1 MIFKDYYKIL
11 EIDNYKASEEEI
23 KQAYREQ
30 AKKYHQ
36 DINTNSKSS
45 EERFKDIN
53 EAYKVL
59 SNQTSRKKYDRMWYT
74 HVGKKKKTNYEE
86 SKRSKDSIFSD
97 FFNMFFGEK
106 TSVDAEKPQE
116 NKKNKKVP
124 IKGENI
130 DTEINVS
137 ILEAFYGQEKKIS
150 LRALNGKMKT
160 FTIKI
165 PAGIRNHEK
174 IRLMGQG
181 KPGENGGRP
190 GDLLI
195 KIQIENDEKYA
206 LEGIELY
213 TNLYL
218 TPWEAALGTKVELA
232 SIDEEISL
240 HVPQGI
246 ESGEII
252 KIENKGY
259 LDGKGGRGDLIA
271 KVCIMVP
278 KDMTDQEKKLFQE
291 LKKISNYNPRKIYNK
306 I

>member
-11 EIDNYKASEEEI
+11 QIKNYKASEEEI

-30 AKKYHQ
+30 AKKYHP
-36 DINTNSKSS
+36 DINTNSRSA

-59 SNQTSRKKYDRMWYT
+59 SNQSSRKKYDRMWYT
-74 HVGKKKKTNYEE
+74 HVGKKQKNNYEE
-86 SKRSKDSIFSD
+86 SKRGKDSIFSD

-106 TSVDAEKPQE
+106 PASDTEKPQE
-116 NKKNKKVP
+116 NRKNKKVP

-165 PAGIRNHEK
+165 PAGIRNNEK

-206 LEGIELY
+206 LEGIDLY

-271 KVCIMVP
+271 RVCIMVP
-278 KDMTDQEKKLFQE
+278 KDMTEQEKKLFQE
-291 LKKISNYNPRKIYNK
+291 FKKISKYNPRKIY
-306 I
+306 

>member
-11 EIDNYKASEEEI
+11 EIKNYKASEEEI

-30 AKKYHQ
+30 AKKYHP
-36 DINTNSKSS
+36 DINTNSRSA

-59 SNQTSRKKYDRMWYT
+59 SNQSSRKKYDRMWYT
-74 HVGKKKKTNYEE
+74 HVGKKQKNNYEE

-106 TSVDAEKPQE
+106 ATSDTEEPQE
-116 NKKNKKVP
+116 NRKNKKVP

-150 LRALNGKMKT
+150 LRALSGKMKT

-165 PAGIRNHEK
+165 PAGIRNNEK

-181 KPGENGGRP
+181 KPGQNGGRS

-206 LEGIELY
+206 LEGIDLY

-252 KIENKGY
+252 KIGNKGY

-278 KDMTDQEKKLFQE
+278 KDMTEQEKKLFQE
-291 LKKISNYNPRKIYNK
+291 LKKISKYNPRKIY
-306 I
+306 

>member
-11 EIDNYKASEEEI
+11 GIDNYKASEEEI

-30 AKKYHQ
+30 AKKYHP
-36 DINTNSKSS
+36 DINTSSKLA

-59 SNQTSRKKYDRMWYT
+59 SNGTSRKKYDRMWYT
-74 HVGKKKKTNYEE
+74 HVGKKQKINYEE

-106 TSVDAEKPQE
+106 TIVDAEKPQE
-116 NKKNKKVP
+116 SKKNKKVP

-195 KIQIENDEKYA
+195 KIQIENDEKYV
-206 LEGIELY
+206 LEGIDLY

-278 KDMTDQEKKLFQE
+278 KDMTEQEKKLFQE
-291 LKKISNYNPRKIYNK
+291 LKMISNYNPRKIYNK

>member
-11 EIDNYKASEEEI
+11 QIKNYKASEEEI

-30 AKKYHQ
+30 AKKYHP
-36 DINTNSKSS
+36 DINTNSRSA

-59 SNQTSRKKYDRMWYT
+59 SNQSSRKKYDRMWYT
-74 HVGKKKKTNYEE
+74 HVGKKQKNNYEE

-106 TSVDAEKPQE
+106 ASGDTEEPQE
-116 NKKNKKVP
+116 NRKNKKVP

-165 PAGIRNHEK
+165 PAGIRNNEK

-181 KPGENGGRP
+181 KPGQNGGRS

-206 LEGIELY
+206 LEGIDLY

-218 TPWEAALGTKVELA
+218 TPWEAALGTKVELV

-252 KIENKGY
+252 KIGNKGY

-278 KDMTDQEKKLFQE
+278 KDMTEQEKKLFQE
-291 LKKISNYNPRKIYNK
+291 LKKISKYNPRKIY
-306 I
+306 

>member
-1 MIFKDYYKIL
+1 M
-11 EIDNYKASEEEI
+11 
-23 KQAYREQ
+23 
-30 AKKYHQ
+30 
-36 DINTNSKSS
+36 
-45 EERFKDIN
+45 
-53 EAYKVL
+53 
-59 SNQTSRKKYDRMWYT
+59 
-74 HVGKKKKTNYEE
+74 
-86 SKRSKDSIFSD
+86 
-97 FFNMFFGEK
+97 
-106 TSVDAEKPQE
+106 
-116 NKKNKKVP
+116 P

-195 KIQIENDEKYA
+195 KIQIENDAKYA
-206 LEGIELY
+206 LEGIDLY